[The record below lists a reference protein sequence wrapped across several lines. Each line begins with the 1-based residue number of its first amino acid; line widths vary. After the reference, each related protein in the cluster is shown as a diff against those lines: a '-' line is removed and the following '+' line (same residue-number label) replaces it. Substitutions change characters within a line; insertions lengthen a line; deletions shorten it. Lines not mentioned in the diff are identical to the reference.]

1 MKQTPIAKRYFFAM
15 ANVFR
20 LKNYTENIAVLE
32 KKLILLAPARKALAY
47 FFKKDQSIYFM
58 EVLNTRYQYFIC
70 KHIVG
75 LCYSLLTFECMLYQ

>member
-1 MKQTPIAKRYFFAM
+1 M

-47 FFKKDQSIYFM
+47 FFKKAFSQNFKSQFEIFT
-58 EVLNTRYQYFIC
+58 TR
-70 KHIVG
+70 
-75 LCYSLLTFECMLYQ
+75 E